1 MKLKLFKYPLINYS
15 LLLIK
20 KFFSRDKCVVI
31 FLLLFFLELMKC
43 FLYRPLFNFWYNIHF
58 SLSCGFLTIIY
69 FFIVIIS
76 ILRCLKILSINEIY
90 NRVGTMKEIIYIIL
104 FSSFFLCTVIF
115 VSYFILNI
123 SFSLVFSFNNFA
135 FNSLPFNLNGIIYIF
150 FETIRYYIYSIL
162 FSLLFTIIF
171 FFVENR
177 VFYFII
183 VLLIEFF
190 ITYYFWNEINFVSL
204 LIERQFS
211 SFMLELVYSLIC
223 MFLMILNLKIV
234 LEIIKK

>member
-1 MKLKLFKYPLINYS
+1 MSNL
-15 LLLIK
+15 
-20 KFFSRDKCVVI
+20 D
-31 FLLLFFLELMKC
+31 
-43 FLYRPLFNFWYNIHF
+43 
-58 SLSCGFLTIIY
+58 
-69 FFIVIIS
+69 
-76 ILRCLKILSINEIY
+76 
-90 NRVGTMKEIIYIIL
+90 
-104 FSSFFLCTVIF
+104 LCTVIF

-123 SFSLVFSFNNFA
+123 SFSLLFSFNNFD